1 MSVEES
7 PSTSQGSSVAS
18 GENEASRKRPIVQ
31 PNCFTVDKDWEN
43 WASKFERCTRVNKW
57 SNGEKCDFLSVYLD
71 GEADKV
77 YCDLPEDVKQ
87 DWESLKE
94 ALTSRFD
101 PSPQPE
107 LFETELSA
115 RIRHPGEKLTDL
127 GNVIRTL
134 ARKAFPHERAETR
147 DRIAKTKF
155 LRALDGD
162 MQLKV
167 RLAEPKTL
175 EDAVKMAVKYEAT
188 VKDVEQNQVERVKAT
203 FHARQTSSD
212 GPKTEGMI
220 AAAQGQPKNEEVA
233 GLTELL
239 KRNTE
244 VMGRMVDLLHDV
256 NVNHG
261 ESSQQQ
267 NRNRG
272 SRMTCWNCGKVGYIR
287 VNCSSKPLDGSAG
300 NGEQVTPGSGLTRG
314 SE

>member
-43 WASKFERCTRVNKW
+43 WASKFERCARVNKW

-87 DWESLKE
+87 DWESLKA
-94 ALTSRFD
+94 ALASRFD

-147 DRIAKTKF
+147 DRIAKTQF

-244 VMGRMVDLLHDV
+244 VMGRMVDLLHDMK
-256 NVNHG
+256 VNHG
-261 ESSQQQ
+261 SLASNKTAIE
-267 NRNRG
+267 G
-272 SRMTCWNCGKVGYIR
+272 VG
-287 VNCSSKPLDGSAG
+287 
-300 NGEQVTPGSGLTRG
+300 
-314 SE
+314 